1 MSDRRPDAADSADE
15 DEWRGRRVWV
25 TGAGRGIGRAVAQ
38 RFQAL
43 GCAVVGF
50 DRHFDEADEPDE
62 PGLRRVTLDV
72 SNSAAVDATSRKL
85 IEQAAG
91 VDVLVNVAGVLRP
104 GPLESMADADWRQTF
119 DVNVTGAFHL
129 LRAVSPVFRR
139 QGHGCVVAVSSNA
152 ARVPRVGMAA
162 YGASKAALTSL
173 TLSTGL
179 ELASSNVR
187 CNVVSPG
194 STRTPML
201 ESLWDDGLGERTTI
215 AGDPERYRLGIPLG
229 RLGQPEDVVEAVV
242 FLASSRARH
251 ITLQDLVVDGGATL
265 GA

>member
-1 MSDRRPDAADSADE
+1 MSDRRRADPCLADR

-38 RFQAL
+38 RFRSL
-43 GCAVVGF
+43 GCAVVGL
-50 DRHFDEADEPDE
+50 DRDFDEVSE

-72 SNSAAVDATSRKL
+72 ADSTAVAATSREL
-85 IEQAAG
+85 IEASAG

-104 GPLESMADADWRQTF
+104 GPLESMTDADWRQTF
-119 DVNVTGAFHL
+119 DVNVSGAFHL
-129 LRAVSPVFRR
+129 LRVLSPVFRR
-139 QGHGCVVAVSSNA
+139 QGHGCVVTVSSNA

-173 TLSTGL
+173 TLSAGL

-201 ESLWDDGLGERTTI
+201 ESLWEDDSGERATI
-215 AGDPERYRLGIPLG
+215 AGDPGRFRLGIPLD

-242 FLASSRARH
+242 FLASTRARH